1 MNERIAMLFPGQG
14 IQHSGICKEL
24 YQNSKN
30 ARYIFH
36 LANEILNENIV
47 EKYIFGDENI
57 PANIVQPFIVTASLA
72 YYKTFIDNYGIKPSY
87 VAGHSLGEYS
97 ALIAAGCIEF
107 HDALELV
114 KKRAALM
121 NESFNTNAGSM
132 VVVMGIDQSTIQ
144 NILTELIEIDE
155 IHNIYIANI
164 NSPDQTVIA
173 GFEKEIDHVIPYF
186 ENKGA
191 VVVKLNVSVASH
203 CPLLKEAAS
212 QMKNILE
219 KVHFMQPQIPII
231 SNVSAVP
238 YTYEDIQNNLEQQLI
253 KPVQWVETVKYLRKH
268 NVDYFIDVGPGVVL
282 KNLNIKN
289 CSDLE
294 SCTYSLETDSEIL
307 RFIFSENV
315 INRSYIEIIKMC
327 YKTIICTKNYNQR
340 SNYNENVVEP
350 TRKIKKLFLKLIQD
364 NQEPTEDEVKSVIDQ
379 TLKIMQFKGV
389 PSKEIKDK
397 LIVAL

>member
-14 IQHSGICKEL
+14 IQHAGICKEL

-132 VVVMGIDQSTIQ
+132 VAVMGIDQSTIQ

-253 KPVQWVETVKYLRKH
+253 KPVQWVETVK
-268 NVDYFIDVGPGVVL
+268 
-282 KNLNIKN
+282 
-289 CSDLE
+289 
-294 SCTYSLETDSEIL
+294 
-307 RFIFSENV
+307 
-315 INRSYIEIIKMC
+315 
-327 YKTIICTKNYNQR
+327 
-340 SNYNENVVEP
+340 
-350 TRKIKKLFLKLIQD
+350 
-364 NQEPTEDEVKSVIDQ
+364 
-379 TLKIMQFKGV
+379 
-389 PSKEIKDK
+389 
-397 LIVAL
+397 